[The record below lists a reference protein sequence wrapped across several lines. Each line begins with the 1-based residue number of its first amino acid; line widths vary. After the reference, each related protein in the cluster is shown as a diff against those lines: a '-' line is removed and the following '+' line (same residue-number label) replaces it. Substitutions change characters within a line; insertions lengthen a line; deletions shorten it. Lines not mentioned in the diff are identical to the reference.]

1 MGSCLDRCYSG
12 RGLDETIG
20 DLYVKGSL
28 SVILMQIVL
37 TCRNV
42 WSKRCLFDF
51 EFMVGLYMT
60 AARKN

>member
-1 MGSCLDRCYSG
+1 MMVSCLDQSR
-12 RGLDETIG
+12 RGLDETIA
-20 DLYVKGSL
+20 DLNVKGSL

-37 TCRNV
+37 TCLTL
-42 WSKRCLFDF
+42 WSKSCLFDF

>member
-12 RGLDETIG
+12 RDLDETIA

-28 SVILMQIVL
+28 SVILMQTVL
-37 TCRNV
+37 TCLNV
-42 WSKRCLFDF
+42 WSKSCLFDF
-51 EFMVGLYMT
+51 EFMVELYMT